1 MMRTAISPRFAIRT
15 LRTRALYGGAGKPF
29 RDRAGDGARRRTW
42 HAPAVSEQP
51 FANYQNEIYLNGLAG
66 ILPALPSEPG
76 QLEDLARER
85 FDPKPF
91 GYVAGSAGTEST
103 ARANRAAFDRWKIV
117 PRFLRDVSSRD
128 LSTTVLGRPFPAPIG
143 LAPVGVQGIVHEEA
157 ELAVARAAASL
168 RVPIVLSTVSTYR
181 MEEVAEAGGDSP
193 RWFQLYWPRD
203 REVAA
208 SFIGRAKAAGFTA
221 LVVTL
226 DTFILAWRPRDL
238 SAAYLPFLDRM
249 GLANYESD
257 PAFLAG
263 LEKSPDDDPGAS
275 VLRWLTMFGDPG
287 KTWDDL
293 VWLREQWDGPIA
305 LKGVLHPDDALR
317 AADAGIDGVIV
328 SNHGGRQIDGEIASL
343 DALPGVVAAVGDRMA
358 VLFDSGIRAGS
369 DVMKAH
375 ALGAQ
380 AVLVGRPYVYGLGLG
395 GEDGVRHV
403 LRSLL
408 AELDLTMALA
418 GCRSL
423 AEVTRDAT
431 LVQA

>member
-1 MMRTAISPRFAIRT
+1 
-15 LRTRALYGGAGKPF
+15 
-29 RDRAGDGARRRTW
+29 
-42 HAPAVSEQP
+42 VSEQP
-51 FANYQNEIYLNGLAG
+51 FASYQNEIYLQGSAG
-66 ILPALPSEPG
+66 VRPDLPCEPG
-76 QLEDLARER
+76 QLEALARER
-85 FDPKPF
+85 FAPEPF

-103 ARANRAAFDRWKIV
+103 ARANRAAFDRWRIV

-128 LSTTVLGRPFPAPIG
+128 LSTTVLGTLFPAPVA

-168 RVPIVLSTVSTYR
+168 RLPMVLSTVSSYR

-193 RWFQLYWPRD
+193 HWFQLYWPRD
-203 REVAA
+203 RDVAA
-208 SFIGRAKAAGFTA
+208 SLIGRAKAAGFTA

-238 SAAYLPFLDRM
+238 AHAYLPFLHRM

-263 LEKSPDDDPGAS
+263 LEKSPEDDPGAA
-275 VLRWLTMFGDPG
+275 VLHWLSMFGDPAKG
-287 KTWDDL
+287 WTDL
-293 VWLREQWDGPIA
+293 GWLREQWHGPIV
-305 LKGVLHPDDALR
+305 LKGVLHPDDAR
-317 AADAGIDGVIV
+317 QAADAGMDGVVV
-328 SNHGGRQIDGEIASL
+328 SNHGGRQIDGEIAAL
-343 DALPGVVAAVGDRMA
+343 DALPGVVEAVGGRVA
-358 VLFDSGIRAGS
+358 VLFDSGIRTGS
-369 DVMKAH
+369 DVVKAL

-418 GCRSL
+418 GCRSVADVGREVL
-423 AEVTRDAT
+423 A
-431 LVQA
+431 LPGQQAPER